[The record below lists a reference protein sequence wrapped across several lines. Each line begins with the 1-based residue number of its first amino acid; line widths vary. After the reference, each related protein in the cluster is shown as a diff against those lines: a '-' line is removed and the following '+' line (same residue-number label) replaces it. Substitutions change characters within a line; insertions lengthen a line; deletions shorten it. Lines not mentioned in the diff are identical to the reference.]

1 MAWMSASEYIE
12 LKADCRKY
20 NSNGAMDGPYNV
32 FRIGV
37 NSESQISEAVEDS
50 GKLNKSIW
58 R

>member
-1 MAWMSASEYIE
+1 MSASEYIE